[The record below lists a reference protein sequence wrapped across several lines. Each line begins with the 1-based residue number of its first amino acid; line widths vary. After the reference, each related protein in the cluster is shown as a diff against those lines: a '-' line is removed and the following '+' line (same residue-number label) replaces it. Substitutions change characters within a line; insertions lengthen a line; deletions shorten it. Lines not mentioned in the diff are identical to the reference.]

1 MAFKWLVGTASQGS
15 NDAFVEA
22 EIATGLSNVA
32 RTAYRVR
39 VIEWYHS
46 SLPGVDCQLEMIL
59 RRNSAAAI
67 SWTSQAVIAG
77 LRKYVDFTTSG
88 AVRDE
93 AFPNAR
99 HYSKDTELLIV
110 EETLYLDV
118 DSNATSQ
125 QNQVIVRV
133 GVETRSI
140 TDNERLAILAASAS

>member
-1 MAFKWLVGTASQGS
+1 MSLKWIVASATQGS

-32 RTAYRVR
+32 RTAYRIR

-59 RRNSAAAI
+59 RRNSSATI
-67 SWTSQAVIAG
+67 GYSSQAVIAG
-77 LRKYVDFTTSG
+77 LRKVVDFTTSG
-88 AVRDE
+88 AIVDE

-125 QNQVIVRV
+125 QNNCIVRI
-133 GVETRSI
+133 GVEQRSI
-140 TDNERLAILAASAS
+140 TENERLAILAASAS